1 MATNFPASLD
11 SLGNPSS
18 GDTLNAPSHSTQHAN
33 ANDAIE
39 VLEAKVG
46 VDNSAVTTSLDY
58 KVRVGNPVGE
68 IAMWST
74 NTAPTGWL
82 LCDGSAVSRSTYSAL
97 FAIIGTTYGAGN
109 GSTTFGIPNLLGKFP
124 VGKDASA
131 EFDVLG
137 ETGGGKTNALGVSNL
152 PAHTHTAS
160 SSSSSSSSSTVTDNG
175 HSHPEAG
182 RENGATTAYKYLQ
195 RIGGAGSNY
204 DVVGTSLTR
213 WDSIT
218 NPATAS
224 TTTGITVATST
235 STSTTVNTSG
245 GNGTATGNAFNILPP
260 YIALNFIIRF

>member
-11 SLGNPSS
+11 SLTNPSS
-18 GDTLNAPSHSTQHAN
+18 GNTLNSPSHSTQHAN

-152 PAHTHTAS
+152 PAHNHTGSASVTINDNTVDRVTRLTAQVPNGYATGVQPAVLNGILAGTAGFGYSNTYEGMAVSHETEHTHTNSAS
-160 SSSSSSSSSTVTDNG
+160 VT
-175 HSHPEAG
+175 
-182 RENGATTAYKYLQ
+182 
-195 RIGGAGSNY
+195 I
-204 DVVGTSLTR
+204 
-213 WDSIT
+213 
-218 NPATAS
+218 
-224 TTTGITVATST
+224 
-235 STSTTVNTSG
+235 NTSG
-245 GNGTATGNAFNILPP
+245 GNGTATGDVFNILPP

>member
-1 MATNFPASLD
+1 MATTFPASLD

-58 KVRVGNPVGE
+58 KVRVGNPTGE
-68 IAMWST
+68 ITMWGT

-97 FAIIGTTYGAGN
+97 FGVLSTTYGAGN
-109 GSTTFGIPNLLGKFP
+109 GSTTFNLPNLKGRFP
-124 VGKDASA
+124 VGKDTSA

-152 PAHTHTAS
+152 PAHDHTAS
-160 SSSSSSSSSTVTDNG
+160 SSSSSSSSSTVTDPG
-175 HSHPEAG
+175 HSHPLT
-182 RENGATTAYKYLQ
+182 NGSLVVRQDGGGNADLTANSSYGPYNTYTL
-195 RIGGAGSNY
+195 SN
-204 DVVGTSLTR
+204 
-213 WDSIT
+213 DS
-218 NPATAS
+218 N
-224 TTTGITVATST
+224 TTGISVATSTST

>member
-1 MATNFPASLD
+1 MATSFPVSLD

-18 GDTLNAPSHSTQHAN
+18 GDTLNAPSHSTQHTN

-58 KVRVGNPVGE
+58 KVRIGNPVGE

-82 LCDGSAVSRSTYSAL
+82 LCDGIDKDRSTYSAL
-97 FAIIGTTYGAGN
+97 HSLMQAAGYPFGAGN

-131 EFDVLG
+131 DFDVLG
-137 ETGGGKTNALGVSNL
+137 ETGGGKTRVLGVSNL
-152 PAHTHTAS
+152 PAHNHTGSASVTINDNTVDRVTRLTAQAPNGYATGVQPAVMNGLLAGTAAYGYSNTNEGMAVSYETEHTHTNSAS
-160 SSSSSSSSSTVTDNG
+160 VTID
-175 HSHPEAG
+175 
-182 RENGATTAYKYLQ
+182 
-195 RIGGAGSNY
+195 
-204 DVVGTSLTR
+204 
-213 WDSIT
+213 
-218 NPATAS
+218 
-224 TTTGITVATST
+224 
-235 STSTTVNTSG
+235 TSG
-245 GNGTATGNAFNILPP
+245 GNGTANGNSFSVLPP